1 MWRLLAQ
8 VMCPTLILRGEAT
21 ESYPLEVANQMA
33 AAMPDARV
41 ATIPQAGHW
50 TPLDNPSGFTRVVWD
65 FLAND

>member
-50 TPLDNPSGFTRVVWD
+50 TPLDNPSGFARVVRD